1 MPPHTGDVRKCNLI
15 LELSKPKVIWSHR
28 NFFGC
33 FVDFKSKLAVTRDC
47 GDIQSNL
54 TIMPPIR
61 RDPMSPLGVMS
72 PSNKKNI
79 KKEIKI
85 F

>member
-61 RDPMSPLGVMS
+61 SDPTSPLEVKC
-72 PSNKKNI
+72 PPQIEKAKK
-79 KKEIKI
+79 K
-85 F
+85 